1 MKADFEQR
9 NLLKTTSL
17 GFSRTEFAN
26 SVVCQLLPTSYQF
39 TRNTDSH
46 THRPWGHRGS
56 DGSWAPRVGAG
67 WGSGLRPAPP
77 PSQSLVPGP

>member
-26 SVVCQLLPTSYQF
+26 SVICQLLPTYPIDLQSS
-39 TRNTDSH
+39 TDSH
-46 THRPWGHRGS
+46 THRPLKPPRGS
-56 DGSWAPRVGAG
+56 DGGGFPRVGAG
-67 WGSGLRPAPP
+67 WGSGLHPV
-77 PSQSLVPGP
+77 PSS